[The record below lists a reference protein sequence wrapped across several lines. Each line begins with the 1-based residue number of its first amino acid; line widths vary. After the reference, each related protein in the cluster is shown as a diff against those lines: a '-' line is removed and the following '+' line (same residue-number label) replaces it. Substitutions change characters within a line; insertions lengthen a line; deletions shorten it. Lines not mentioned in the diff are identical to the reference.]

1 MQYIRSTPN
10 PSGAYPAPQ
19 SNPFP
24 GCLPLTDG
32 QAAVLIQYNGFVT
45 ITASEETIVD
55 DFTRTVYTVE
65 PDLEAWEAWKESL
78 PPEPEP
84 EPTLDERVDEL
95 ETTKADKTEVSA
107 VWDQMAAAYSEGVQ
121 EA

>member
-24 GCLPLTDG
+24 GAIPLTEE
-32 QAAVLIQYNGFVT
+32 QAETVLQYNGFVT
-45 ITASEETIVD
+45 ITASEETVVD

-65 PDLEAWEAWKESL
+65 PDLEAWEAWKEKEAAK
-78 PPEPEP
+78 PEPEP
-84 EPTLDERVDEL
+84 PPEYATYSDLA
-95 ETTKADKTEVSA
+95 KAIR
-107 VWDQMAAAYSEGVQ
+107 EGVN
-121 EA
+121 AVD

>member
-1 MQYIRSTPN
+1 MKYIRATPN

-24 GCLPLTDG
+24 GAIPLADE
-32 QAAVLIQYNGFVT
+32 QAETVLRYNGFVT
-45 ITASEETIVD
+45 ITSHEETIVGE
-55 DFTRTVYTVE
+55 FTRTVYTVE

-84 EPTLDERVDEL
+84 EPSVEERVTSL
-95 ETTKADKTEVSA
+95 ETAIA
-107 VWDQMAAAYSEGVQ
+107 NGLNLYEGDLGN
-121 EA
+121 A

>member
-1 MQYIRSTPN
+1 MKYIRATPN

-19 SNPFP
+19 SNPFK
-24 GCLPLTDG
+24 GAIPLTDE
-32 QAAVLIQYNGFVT
+32 QAETVLQYNGFVT
-45 ITASEETIVD
+45 ITSQEEPIVD

-84 EPTLDERVDEL
+84 EPSVEERVIGL
-95 ETTKADKTEVSA
+95 ETAIENGLNLYGGDLGNA
-107 VWDQMAAAYSEGVQ
+107 
-121 EA
+121 